1 MTTLSAT
8 RPKTHAIGAERPLV
22 LGYHAISSSW
32 PSNLAVPVRRLEEQL
47 RYVKSRGYVGLTATE
62 AETARREGTLPTR
75 AVVVTFDDGYASTL
89 LAAPILEELGF
100 PGTVFVVTSFMET
113 GEPMDWAGIAE
124 WRRPDTVE
132 ELRSMT
138 WSDAEMLVEGGW
150 EVGSHTVTHP
160 LLTKSGDDFLRTE
173 LSESRAEIEKHLG
186 SCTSIAY
193 PYGLADERVAAEA
206 RRAGYEVA
214 YMLTLAQI
222 ADEPMRRPRVGM
234 APGDH
239 GARIKL
245 QLSDFGLAARR
256 SGVARLARKLRF
268 RRSWLP
274 DE

>member
-1 MTTLSAT
+1 MDA
-8 RPKTHAIGAERPLV
+8 AGAGRPLV

-32 PSNLAVPVRRLEEQL
+32 PSNLAVSARRLEEQL
-47 RYVKSRGYVGLTATE
+47 RYVRSRGYVGLTATG
-62 AETARREGTLPTR
+62 AETARKEGSLPPR

-89 LAAPILEELGF
+89 LAAPILAELGF
-100 PGTVFVVTSFMET
+100 PGTVFVVTSFVET

-124 WRRPDTVE
+124 WRRPDTME
-132 ELRSMT
+132 ELRSLT
-138 WSDAEMLVEGGW
+138 WSDAAELAEQGW

-160 LLTKSGDDFLRTE
+160 LLTKVGDDLLRTE
-173 LSESRAEIEKHLG
+173 LSESRAEIEKRLG

-193 PYGLADERVAAEA
+193 PYGIADERVAAET

-234 APGDH
+234 APGHH
-239 GARIKL
+239 GARLKV